1 MIRNVPKIDVEQ
13 TKSNG
18 EFYLYLSLLAPTF
31 KKLFKKLAIYM
42 WLMFIHVGLCT
53 FMCELWV
60 D

>member
-1 MIRNVPKIDVEQ
+1 MIRNVLKIDVEQ

-42 WLMFIHVGLCT
+42 
-53 FMCELWV
+53 
-60 D
+60 